1 MWRCA
6 LRGRNRGK
14 AAAYRHLLIL
24 MELSETICQQ
34 QGLVLNILLEGR
46 WKCLLFFFFIC
57 LKRWLKFKQRKQY
70 CSFFNI
76 CIEFGLG
83 CHYTFWI
90 KEATILWTKLN
101 AWKHNSPLL
110 IEYFN
115 RSAMW
120 SSVMSVAPPAHYDRV
135 VVAVYFSSR
144 FMIFTCHSKAN
155 SHS

>member
-1 MWRCA
+1 MCFEGQEQRQSCGLSPSVDFNGA
-6 LRGRNRGK
+6 LRDHMSAARPCAKHIAGREVK
-14 AAAYRHLLIL
+14 MLAIFFY
-24 MELSETICQQ
+24 LSEKVAQVQTEKTILQ
-34 QGLVLNILLEGR
+34 L
-46 WKCLLFFFFIC
+46 
-57 LKRWLKFKQRKQY
+57 
-70 CSFFNI
+70 FNI

-90 KEATILWTKLN
+90 KEATILWTELN

-144 FMIFTCHSKAN
+144 FMIFTCYSKAN